1 MSSVISAGTNEGS
14 QELQSR
20 SELTAKELF
29 REVGSVLR
37 LSESE
42 AAKLA
47 EVQTEVPEDQTMII
61 NMGPQHPS
69 THGVLRLM
77 LELQGET
84 VLRCKPIIGYL
95 HTGMEKTGESL
106 TYMQGGTNVT
116 RMDYLSPLNNELVF
130 SLAVEKLLGI
140 DGDIPERAVWMR
152 MLLSELNRMSSHLLF
167 LATNGMDIGAVSMM
181 LYGWREREDVLR
193 FFQKVTGLRMNH
205 NFIRPGGLAADLPEG
220 WRDDVLSILENL
232 PSRLEEYDILMT
244 GQPIWRERL
253 QGVGAITAREAM
265 ALGATGPIL
274 RSTGVAWDLRRDM
287 PYLRYEEVDFD
298 VIVGQ
303 YGDAYDRYAIRFNEI
318 RESMKIVYQ
327 ILDRMPS
334 GDYRIQNKKVTP
346 PPRAR
351 IDESMEALIHHFKIF
366 TEGFKVPEGE
376 VYVGIE
382 SPRGEIGC
390 YIVSDGS
397 STPYR
402 MHMRAPSFVNIQ
414 ALPHMM
420 RGGLVADAVAVISS
434 VDPVLGEVDR

>member
-1 MSSVISAGTNEGS
+1 MSSVISAGTNEGG

-37 LSESE
+37 LSEAE

-140 DGDIPERAVWMR
+140 EGDIPERAVWMR

-205 NFIRPGGLAADLPEG
+205 NFIRPGGLAADMPAG
-220 WRDDVLSILENL
+220 WRDDVLAILENL

-287 PYLRYEEVDFD
+287 PYLRYEDVEFD
-298 VIVGQ
+298 VVVGQ

-318 RESMKIVYQ
+318 RESMKIVHQ

-397 STPYR
+397 ANPYR